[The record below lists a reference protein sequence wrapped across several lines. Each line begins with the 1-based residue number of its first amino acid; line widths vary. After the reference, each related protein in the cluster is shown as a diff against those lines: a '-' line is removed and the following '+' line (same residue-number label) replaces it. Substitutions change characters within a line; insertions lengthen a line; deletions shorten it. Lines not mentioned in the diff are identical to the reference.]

1 MNIER
6 KRHLGRSAEVFLIR
20 GLGDYLQTT
29 VTGDSGARKM
39 DRGPVPSGK
48 YRARANRRTCA
59 EAEVRIG
66 GDGVVMDGDGVV
78 VGIHVSPVAAV
89 IDP

>member
-6 KRHLGRSAEVFLIR
+6 KRHLGRSTQVFLIR
-20 GLGDYLQTT
+20 YYLQTT
-29 VTGDSGARKM
+29 VTGDSGASKM

-66 GDGVVMDGDGVV
+66 GDGVVTDGDGVV
-78 VGIHVSPVAAV
+78 VGLHVSPVAVV